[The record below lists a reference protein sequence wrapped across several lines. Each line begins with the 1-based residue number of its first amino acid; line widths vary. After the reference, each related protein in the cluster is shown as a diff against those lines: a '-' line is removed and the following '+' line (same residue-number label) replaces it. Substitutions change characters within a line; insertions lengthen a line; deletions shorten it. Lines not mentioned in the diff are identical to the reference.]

1 MYEDTDY
8 DALERNVKYVP
19 WKGKKEEWYIWHK
32 TFLVRAMMRGYH
44 GILIGL
50 ESVPSDEVAKTF
62 AGLTEMTSAQ
72 KKKFNNYKLNI
83 RAYADLLQCC
93 TQDIITSVSST
104 QRKIKSYP
112 MAIRNLHGNVFL
124 RNLRDKTMWKK

>member
-62 AGLTEMTSAQ
+62 AGLT
-72 KKKFNNYKLNI
+72 K
-83 RAYADLLQCC
+83 
-93 TQDIITSVSST
+93 
-104 QRKIKSYP
+104 
-112 MAIRNLHGNVFL
+112 
-124 RNLRDKTMWKK
+124 